1 MNDKPLDFDGPND
14 DDRTGG
20 TVQPETGIEKH
31 NTLNRGADTRRSD
44 ENNQHKGGASGTGG
58 VGGTGGSVL

>member
-1 MNDKPLDFDGPND
+1 MSDVHHDPAPESN
-14 DDRTGG
+14 RSGG
-20 TVQPETGIEKH
+20 TVQPENQTEKR
-31 NTLNRGADTRRSD
+31 NELNSGADTRKSD